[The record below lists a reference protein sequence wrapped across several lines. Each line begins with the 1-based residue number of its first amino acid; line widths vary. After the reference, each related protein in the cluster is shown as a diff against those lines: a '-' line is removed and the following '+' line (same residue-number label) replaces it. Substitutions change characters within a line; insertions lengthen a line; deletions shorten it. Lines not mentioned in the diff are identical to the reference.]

1 MWLWRFRLHS
11 LATGSTQHPRHCPSP
26 SPGNLESLALRFIIC
41 FIITS
46 FTYRAKQVF
55 GTKLPM
61 SDVENYFTVF
71 IRLPFRRGSFV
82 DPPPVAWS
90 AAKERELW
98 DVVSKQSRGNELN
111 WTQLAE
117 HFEVTQAFLLQQ
129 AAWLYERQLSQ
140 VRAQMRKMGNRQSAT
155 PSPAPS
161 SISGSTVGG
170 PAMKRGGSG
179 GSVVPKRLSM
189 QARDSP
195 PMMSDG
201 STPSTPVKS
210 RTSLPFRTISG
221 GISSQLRAGLSTS
234 RPVSRQTSKES
245 VPVSHTPSR
254 RGSVQHQVPKSPAQ
268 AKPPS
273 AEFPESSESEEDMT
287 RSKVAAR
294 RPNPSSVSRR
304 GTRQRRLQEPQD
316 ASAADDEDA
325 DADDD
330 DAPAFVPLSP
340 DTQARTLSNHQQDP
354 SATLRGGFGG
364 IRMMPVVS
372 QSLQQRPL
380 TSSASSASSGVQ
392 ASATTETR
400 QSDTHPE
407 QRGPRTRRQG
417 PLSPRQQAALAAAGL
432 SPRNRGSDTSPSMG
446 SSFSDLD
453 DTSVTQSALEEA
465 LLSNMANNGGMG
477 SRISNMSNALRSRY
491 FDAQNGTNR

>member
-170 PAMKRGGSG
+170 PAMKSGGSG

>member
-1 MWLWRFRLHS
+1 
-11 LATGSTQHPRHCPSP
+11 
-26 SPGNLESLALRFIIC
+26 
-41 FIITS
+41 
-46 FTYRAKQVF
+46 
-55 GTKLPM
+55 M
-61 SDVENYFTVF
+61 SEVENNFTVF
-71 IRLPFRRGSFV
+71 IRLPFKRGSFV

-98 DVVSKQSRGNELN
+98 DVISKQSRGNETN

-117 HFEVTQAFLLQQ
+117 RFEVTQAFLLQQ

-195 PMMSDG
+195 PLMSEG

-210 RTSLPFRTISG
+210 RTSLPFRTTSG

-245 VPVSHTPSR
+245 VPISQTPSR
-254 RGSVQHQVPKSPAQ
+254 RGSVQHQASKSPAQ
-268 AKPPS
+268 AKTSS
-273 AEFPESSESEEDMT
+273 AECPESSESEEDMT

-304 GTRQRRLQEPQD
+304 VTRQRRFQEPQD

-340 DTQARTLSNHQQDP
+340 DAQARTSSSHQPDP

-364 IRMMPVVS
+364 PRLMPIVN
-372 QSLQQRPL
+372 QPQQQRPL

-392 ASATTETR
+392 ASATTEI
-400 QSDTHPE
+400 QHSDTTPD
-407 QRGPRTRRQG
+407 QRGPRPRRHG

-477 SRISNMSNALRSRY
+477 SRISSMSNALRSRY
-491 FDAQNGTNR
+491 FDAHNGTNR